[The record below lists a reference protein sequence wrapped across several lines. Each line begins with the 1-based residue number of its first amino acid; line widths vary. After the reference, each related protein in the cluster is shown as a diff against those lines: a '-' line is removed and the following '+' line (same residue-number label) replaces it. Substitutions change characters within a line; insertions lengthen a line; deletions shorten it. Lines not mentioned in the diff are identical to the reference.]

1 MIGFLSGEVV
11 ARNDPYIVLNVNG
24 VGYKVLAPKSVLA
37 KATLNGKLKLFIY
50 THVREDAISLFGF
63 LDSLDLKLFENL
75 ISVSGIGPKTAMN
88 IFSIGNR
95 EEVAQAIITGDV
107 EFFVGV
113 PRLGKKNAQKII
125 IELKSK
131 FGSIEDLDLSKFDN
145 KENSEV
151 VSALKTFG
159 FSSKEALGA
168 VKSIKGEG
176 KTTEEK
182 IRLALK
188 ELGDRKSVV

>member
-11 ARNDPYIVLNVNG
+11 ARDDPHIVVNVNG
-24 VGYKVLAPKSVLA
+24 IGYKVLASGSVLS
-37 KATLNGKLKLFIY
+37 KANLNEKLKLFIY

-75 ISVSGIGPKTAMN
+75 ISVSGVGPKTAMN
-88 IFSIGNR
+88 IFSIGSR
-95 EEVAQAIITGDV
+95 EEIIQSIITSDV
-107 EFFVGV
+107 SFFTGV

-131 FGSIEDLDLSKFDN
+131 LGSIEDLDLTKIDV

-151 VSALKTFG
+151 IVALKQFG
-159 FSSKEALGA
+159 FSNREALGA
-168 VKSIKGEG
+168 LKNIKDKG

-188 ELGDRKSVV
+188 ELGK

>member
-11 ARNDPYIVLNVNG
+11 ARDDPYIVINVSG
-24 VGYKVLAPKSVLA
+24 VGYKVVVANGVLSNLG
-37 KATLNGKLKLFIY
+37 KNGKVKLFIY

-63 LDSLDLKLFENL
+63 LDALDLKLFENL
-75 ISVSGIGPKTAMN
+75 ISVSGVGPKTAMN
-88 IFSIGNR
+88 IFSIGDR
-95 EEVAQAIITGDV
+95 EKIIEAIVTNDV
-107 EFFVGV
+107 SFFSSV

-131 FGSIEDLDLSKFDN
+131 LGSIEDLDLTKIDV

-151 VSALKTFG
+151 ITALKQFG

-168 VKSIKGEG
+168 LKNIKGEG
-176 KTTEEK
+176 KSTEEK
-182 IRLALK
+182 IRMALK
-188 ELGDRKSVV
+188 ELGK

>member
-11 ARNDPYIVLNVNG
+11 ARDDQYIVIDVSG
-24 VGYKVLAPKSVLA
+24 VGYKVVVANGVLSSISKNA
-37 KATLNGKLKLFIY
+37 KVRLFVY

-88 IFSIGNR
+88 IFSIGTR
-95 EEVAQAIITGDV
+95 DAISQAIITSDV
-107 EFFVGV
+107 SFFVGV

-131 FGSIEDLDLSKFDN
+131 LGSIEDLDLSKIDN

-151 VSALKTFG
+151 VAALKSFG

-168 VKSIKGEG
+168 LKNIKGKG

-188 ELGDRKSVV
+188 YLGK

>member
-11 ARNDPYIVLNVNG
+11 VRDDPHIVIDVNG
-24 VGYKVLAPKSVLA
+24 VGYKVVVANGILSSLGK
-37 KATLNGKLKLFIY
+37 NGKVKLFVY

-88 IFSIGNR
+88 VFSIGDR
-95 EEVAQAIITGDV
+95 ERIIEAIITNDV
-107 EFFVGV
+107 AFFSSA

-125 IELKSK
+125 IELKTK
-131 FGSIEDLDLSKFDN
+131 FGSLQDLDLSKIDT
-145 KENSEV
+145 KEAGEV
-151 VSALKTFG
+151 VAALRSFG
-159 FSSKEALGA
+159 FSSKEALEA
-168 VKSIKGEG
+168 VKSIKEEG
-176 KTTEEK
+176 KTIEEK

-188 ELGDRKSVV
+188 YLGK

>member
-1 MIGFLSGEVV
+1 MIGFLNGEVV
-11 ARNDPYIVLNVNG
+11 ARDGQNIIIDVGG
-24 VGYKVLAPKSVLA
+24 VGYRVLVSNSVLS
-37 KATLNGKLKLFIY
+37 KVTLNGKLKLFIY

-88 IFSIGNR
+88 IFSIGTR
-95 EEVAQAIITGDV
+95 DAISQAIITGDV
-107 EFFVGV
+107 SFFVGV

-131 FGSIEDLDLSKFDN
+131 LGSIEDLDLSKMDL

-151 VSALKTFG
+151 IAALRQFG
-159 FSSKEALGA
+159 FSSKEALEA
-168 VKSIKGEG
+168 LKAIKGDS

-182 IRLALK
+182 IRMALK
-188 ELGDRKSVV
+188 YLGK

>member
-11 ARNDPYIVLNVNG
+11 ARDGPYIVIDVSG
-24 VGYKVLAPKSVLA
+24 VGYKVVVANGVLSNLG
-37 KATLNGKLKLFIY
+37 KNGKVKLFVY
-50 THVREDAISLFGF
+50 THVRKDAISLFGF

-88 IFSIGNR
+88 VFSIGDR
-95 EEVAQAIITGDV
+95 EKIIEAIVTNDV
-107 EFFVGV
+107 SFFSSV

-131 FGSIEDLDLSKFDN
+131 FGSIEDLDLSKADSKGN
-145 KENSEV
+145 GEV
-151 VSALKTFG
+151 ITALKQFG
-159 FSSKEALGA
+159 FSSREALEA

-176 KTTEEK
+176 KTKQEK
-182 IRLALK
+182 SYLIR
-188 ELGDRKSVV
+188 SVGGSVQ

>member
-11 ARNDPYIVLNVNG
+11 ARDDPYIVIDVGG
-24 VGYKVLAPKSVLA
+24 VGYRVLVSNSVLS
-37 KATLNGKLKLFIY
+37 KVTLNGKLKLFIY

-63 LDSLDLKLFENL
+63 LDFLDLKLFENL

-88 IFSIGNR
+88 IFSIGSR
-95 EEVAQAIITGDV
+95 EEIIQAIITGDV
-107 EFFVGV
+107 SFFVGV

-131 FGSIEDLDLSKFDN
+131 LGSIEDLDLTKIDV

-151 VSALKTFG
+151 IVALRNFG
-159 FSSKEALGA
+159 FSNKEALEA
-168 VKSIKGEG
+168 LKAINGEG

-182 IRLALK
+182 IRMALK
-188 ELGDRKSVV
+188 ELGKIS

>member
-1 MIGFLSGEVV
+1 MIGFLNGEVL
-11 ARNDPYIVLNVNG
+11 ARDDPNIIINVNG
-24 VGYKVLAPKSVLA
+24 VGYKVLAPGNVLS
-37 KATLNGKLKLFIY
+37 KVTLNGKLKLFIY

-88 IFSIGNR
+88 IFSIGDR
-95 EEVAQAIITGDV
+95 EDVVQAIVTGDV
-107 EFFVGV
+107 SFFIGV

-131 FGSIEDLDLSKFDN
+131 LGSIEDLDLSKIDS

-151 VSALKTFG
+151 VAALKTFG
-159 FSSKEALGA
+159 FSNKEALEA
-168 VKSIKGEG
+168 LKNIKSEG
-176 KTTEEK
+176 KSTEEK
-182 IRLALK
+182 IRMALK
-188 ELGDRKSVV
+188 ELGK

>member
-1 MIGFLSGEVV
+1 MIGMLKGEVV
-11 ARNDPYIVLNVNG
+11 IRDGNYLLVDVNG
-24 VGYKVLAPKSVLA
+24 VGYKVLAASAVLA
-37 KATLNGKLKLFIY
+37 KTPIYSKVTLFIY

-63 LDSLDLKLFENL
+63 LDALDLKLFEKL

-88 IFSIGNR
+88 IFSIGKR
-95 EEVAQAIITGDV
+95 ENITQAIITGDV
-107 EFFVGV
+107 SFFTGV

-131 FGSIEDLDLSKFDN
+131 LGSIDDLDLSKIDRE
-145 KENSEV
+145 ENNEV
-151 VSALKTFG
+151 VLALKNFG
-159 FSSKEALGA
+159 FTTTEALGA
-168 VKSIKGEG
+168 LKAIKADG

-188 ELGDRKSVV
+188 TLGK

>member
-11 ARNDPYIVLNVNG
+11 ARDDPYIVIDVNG
-24 VGYKVLAPKSVLA
+24 VGYKVVVANGVLSNIE
-37 KATLNGKLKLFIY
+37 KNGKVKLFVY

-63 LDSLDLKLFENL
+63 LDSLDLKLFEQL

-88 IFSIGNR
+88 IFSIGTR
-95 EEVAQAIITGDV
+95 DAISQAIITSDV
-107 EFFVGV
+107 SFFVGV

-131 FGSIEDLDLSKFDN
+131 IGSIEDLDLSKMDA

-151 VSALKTFG
+151 ILALKSFG
-159 FSSKEALGA
+159 FSSKEALGSL
-168 VKSIKGEG
+168 KNIKDKGN
-176 KTTEEK
+176 TTEEK

-188 ELGDRKSVV
+188 ELGKA

>member
-1 MIGFLSGEVV
+1 V
-11 ARNDPYIVLNVNG
+11 ARDDPHIVIDVNG
-24 VGYKVLAPKSVLA
+24 VGYKVVVANGVLSNIE
-37 KATLNGKLKLFIY
+37 KDGKVKLFVY

-88 IFSIGNR
+88 VFSIGDR
-95 EEVAQAIITGDV
+95 ERIIEAIITNNV
-107 EFFVGV
+107 SFFSSV

-131 FGSIEDLDLSKFDN
+131 FGSLEDLDLSKVDA

-151 VSALKTFG
+151 ITALRQFG
-159 FSSKEALGA
+159 FSNREVLESLKT
-168 VKSIKGEG
+168 IKGEH
-176 KTTEEK
+176 TVEEK

-188 ELGDRKSVV
+188 ELGK

>member
-1 MIGFLSGEVV
+1 MIGFLNGEVV
-11 ARNDPYIVLNVNG
+11 ARDDPYIVIDVGG
-24 VGYKVLAPKSVLA
+24 VGYKVVVANGVLSSIS
-37 KATLNGKLKLFIY
+37 KNTKVKLFVY

-75 ISVSGIGPKTAMN
+75 ISVSGVGPKTAMN
-88 IFSIGNR
+88 IFSIGDR
-95 EEVAQAIITGDV
+95 ERIIEAIITNDV
-107 EFFVGV
+107 SFFSSV

-131 FGSIEDLDLSKFDN
+131 LGSIEDLDLSKMDV

-151 VSALKTFG
+151 IAALKQFG
-159 FSSKEALGA
+159 FSIREALEGIRA
-168 VKSIKGEG
+168 IKGQG
-176 KTTEEK
+176 RTVEEK

-188 ELGDRKSVV
+188 TLGK

>member
-1 MIGFLSGEVV
+1 MIGFLNGEVV
-11 ARNDPYIVLNVNG
+11 ARDDPYIVIDVGG
-24 VGYKVLAPKSVLA
+24 VGYRVVVANGVLSNIEK
-37 KATLNGKLKLFIY
+37 NGKVKLFVY

-75 ISVSGIGPKTAMN
+75 ISVSGVGPKTAMN

-95 EEVAQAIITGDV
+95 EEIIQAIVTNDV
-107 EFFVGV
+107 PFFSSV
-113 PRLGKKNAQKII
+113 PRLGKKNSQKII

-131 FGSIEDLDLSKFDN
+131 FGSIEDLDLTKIDV

-151 VSALKTFG
+151 IAALRNFG
-159 FSSKEALGA
+159 FSSREALEA
-168 VKSIKGEG
+168 LKNIKGEG
-176 KTTEEK
+176 KSTEEK

-188 ELGDRKSVV
+188 ELGK

>member
-11 ARNDPYIVLNVNG
+11 ARDDPYIVIDVGG
-24 VGYKVLAPKSVLA
+24 VGYKVVVANGVLSSISKNA
-37 KATLNGKLKLFIY
+37 KVKLFVY

-88 IFSIGNR
+88 IFSIGAR
-95 EEVAQAIITGDV
+95 EEIIQSIITGDV
-107 EFFVGV
+107 SFFTTA

-131 FGSIEDLDLSKFDN
+131 FGSIGDLDLAKTDVQ
-145 KENSEV
+145 ENSEV
-151 VSALKTFG
+151 IAALKQFG
-159 FSSKEALGA
+159 FSNREALEA
-168 VKSIKGEG
+168 IKSIGTEG

-188 ELGDRKSVV
+188 ELGKIS

>member
-11 ARNDPYIVLNVNG
+11 AYDNPHVVVNVGG
-24 VGYKVLAPKSVLA
+24 VGYRVLVSSNVLS
-37 KATLNGKLKLFIY
+37 KISLGSSLKLFTH
-50 THVREDAISLFGF
+50 THVREDAIQLFGF
-63 LDSLDLKLFENL
+63 SDLSDLKLFEQL

-88 IFSIGNR
+88 IFSIGTR
-95 EEVAQAIITGDV
+95 DAISQAIITNDV
-107 EFFVGV
+107 SFFVGV

-131 FGSIEDLDLSKFDN
+131 LGSIEDLDLAKIDV
-145 KENSEV
+145 KENGEV
-151 VSALKTFG
+151 IAALKQFG
-159 FSSKEALGA
+159 FSSKEALEALKAIEGD
-168 VKSIKGEG
+168 G

-188 ELGDRKSVV
+188 ELGK

>member
-1 MIGFLSGEVV
+1 MIGFLNGEVL
-11 ARNDPYIVLNVNG
+11 ARDDPNIIINVNG
-24 VGYKVLAPKSVLA
+24 VGYKVLAPGNVLS
-37 KATLNGKLKLFIY
+37 KVTLNGKLKLFIY

-88 IFSIGNR
+88 IFSVGTR
-95 EEVAQAIITGDV
+95 EEIVQAVITGDV
-107 EFFVGV
+107 DFFTGV

-131 FGSIEDLDLSKFDN
+131 LGSIEDLDLSKIDS

-151 VSALKTFG
+151 IAALKTFG
-159 FSSKEALGA
+159 FSNKEALEA
-168 VKSIKGEG
+168 LKNIKSEG
-176 KTTEEK
+176 KSTEEK
-182 IRLALK
+182 IRMALK
-188 ELGDRKSVV
+188 ELGK